1 MPPSYRQALG
11 IGDDYRLEVTPGDE
25 YVVYGVGMERELVWF
40 YLCAGYGYSFPVR
53 YPFPLV
59 QIVDAR
65 VFSGWVLGSVR
76 WSAANGEGVI
86 LAIPDWVNDPTFY
99 TRLTDLDDDAARVF
113 RGYRRIIDAE
123 AYGEDG
129 VDDAVKD

>member
-11 IGDDYRLEVTPGDE
+11 IGDDFRLEVTPGGE
-25 YVVYGVGMERELVWF
+25 CVVYGVGMEIELVWF
-40 YLCAGYGYSFPVR
+40 YLCAGYGDSFPVR
-53 YPFPLV
+53 YPFPLL

-86 LAIPDWVNDPTFY
+86 LAILDWVNDPTFY
-99 TRLTDLDDDAARVF
+99 SRLTDLDDDAARVF
-113 RGYRRIIDAE
+113 RGYRRIIMQRHM
-123 AYGEDG
+123 
-129 VDDAVKD
+129 VKMVLTTP